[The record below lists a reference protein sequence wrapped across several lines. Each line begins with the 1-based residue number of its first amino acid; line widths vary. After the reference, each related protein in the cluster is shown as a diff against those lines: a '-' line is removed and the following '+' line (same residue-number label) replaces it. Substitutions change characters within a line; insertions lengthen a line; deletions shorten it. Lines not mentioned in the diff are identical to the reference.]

1 MPSALQRLSVL
12 PLIHS
17 VNSANGTAI
26 GSTSMM
32 TIGCRKLSNCEA
44 STM

>member
-1 MPSALQRLSVL
+1 MPSALQRFSVR
-12 PLIHS
+12 PVTHS

-32 TIGCRKLSNCEA
+32 TIGWRKLSNCDA